1 MATVTV
7 RLIHNFEHRSMK
19 PLVLHNIDLNMIVKD
34 FEDLIRKRN
43 SIVFCLVLIVFVE
56 VATLPG
62 FGPYRQQKFGKM
74 RAQAFTLT
82 ARV

>member
-1 MATVTV
+1 MSKN
-7 RLIHNFEHRSMK
+7 LKILFES
-19 PLVLHNIDLNMIVKD
+19 V
-34 FEDLIRKRN
+34 N